1 MHTDKPQ
8 LYATLTNAAEKSV
21 RHLLVFFVDGS
32 RETQLIQI
40 CDGVESLV
48 LTGTEFETRQKAD
61 ALIQQWVTQENFIR
75 PRDGFAFEPLERTIS
90 LAKRMGFKI
99 VYDERFKSMTWPN
112 PNLTGAAALSAWPGM
127 TPSNGGGYL
136 YALDQMRLHARPTLP
151 PSQEPLIA
159 PRDGKE
165 FATFILKHKA
175 VLDTVGPYREFI
187 LAGDD

>member
-1 MHTDKPQ
+1 MHTNKPR

-175 VLDTVGPYREFI
+175 VLDTVGSYREFI

>member
-1 MHTDKPQ
+1 MHTNKPR

-99 VYDERFKSMTWPN
+99 VYDSD
-112 PNLTGAAALSAWPGM
+112 S
-127 TPSNGGGYL
+127 
-136 YALDQMRLHARPTLP
+136 
-151 PSQEPLIA
+151 
-159 PRDGKE
+159 
-165 FATFILKHKA
+165 KA
-175 VLDTVGPYREFI
+175 
-187 LAGDD
+187 

>member
-1 MHTDKPQ
+1 MHTNKPR

-99 VYDERFKSMTWPN
+99 VYDERFKSMTLPN

-165 FATFILKHKA
+165 FVVPKAT
-175 VLDTVGPYREFI
+175 
-187 LAGDD
+187 AGWAACAFTPS